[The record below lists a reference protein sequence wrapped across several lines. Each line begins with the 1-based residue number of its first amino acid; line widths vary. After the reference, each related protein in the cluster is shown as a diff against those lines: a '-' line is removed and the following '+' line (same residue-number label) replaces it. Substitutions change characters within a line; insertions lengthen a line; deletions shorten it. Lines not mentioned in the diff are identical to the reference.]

1 MVSVAARKK
10 RKSTQIEVPDSG
22 SKLIEFTKQHSG
34 YVALAALAVI
44 AFGCYADALANG
56 FVFDDHG
63 HVLSDP
69 AFRSLTN
76 VPKLLFDSYRP
87 LRDITYAL
95 DFAIWGERPLGF
107 HLTSILFHVA
117 NTLLVFAL
125 ISRITRKTLLAGL
138 AAAIFA
144 IHPIQP
150 DAVTY
155 ISGRR
160 DVLFS
165 LFYLAS
171 FHCYLTY
178 REHLAGT
185 GESQPKRARAL
196 IYFALMMVCWALSL
210 LSKEMAASLPLFI
223 FVWNFCD
230 VWERDNNS
238 WGKEFFRSTAKAFG
252 RDKWLYILLLLVVP
266 AYVWY
271 QVFVKGGSA
280 RAGISGF
287 EYWGGSFFTNLL
299 TSIKVHAWYLKQLV
313 FPTPIVQYSGA
324 FEIARSPFEWRVM
337 LSIIVVAF
345 TIVAGF
351 VLLNKDKL
359 MAFAILSFFAMLL
372 PVSQLIPHQELLADH
387 YLYLPMMSFGLF
399 VAVLAEKIAVRSLQ
413 VRRLTYGVM
422 ATVLVAFAVMTVL
435 RNTVYKDD
443 LTLWKTNYQEAPTST
458 RAIASLAGQY
468 ALSYPAKGA
477 ELYKQCIAV
486 DPSYAPAY
494 VSLALLYQTRDKA
507 RECEEIIRQGLA
519 LPDSRVIS
527 PGYENPNRFRS
538 ELTTALAIS
547 KGFEGQQ
554 KEAESLMLK
563 AIDMYPANE
572 QPYAPLANYY
582 HSVDH
587 EKEIALLKKQVSVFP
602 NDYFALRSLSFRLI
616 EDKRYDDALPY
627 IESMFA
633 MNPND
638 FYANYQLGQIYR
650 TRKDCAKATGFLTT
664 AQSTA
669 STPDDTKA
677 IQEALGALQKD
688 CGGS

>member
-1 MVSVAARKK
+1 MVGVTARKK
-10 RKSTQIEVPDSG
+10 KKPSQIEVSRPG
-22 SKLIEFTKQHSG
+22 SKLLAFAQDKSV
-34 YVALAALAVI
+34 YFAAAALLVI
-44 AFGCYADALANG
+44 AFACYANALANG

-63 HVLSDP
+63 HVLSDKS
-69 AFRSLTN
+69 FRSLSN
-76 VPKLLFDSYRP
+76 VPTLLVASYRP
-87 LRDITYAL
+87 LRDITYAI

-107 HLTSILFHVA
+107 HLTSIAIHVA

-125 ISRITRKTLLAGL
+125 LMRITRKTLLASL
-138 AAAIFA
+138 AALIFA

-171 FHCYLTY
+171 FHSYLTY
-178 REHLAGT
+178 RRHLSGQ
-185 GESQPKRARAL
+185 ESRHHRGRAL
-196 IYFALMMVCWALSL
+196 FYFGLMLVCWALSL

-230 VWERDNNS
+230 VWDRESGS
-238 WGKEFFRSTAKAFG
+238 WGRQFLTATRKAFS
-252 RDKWLYILLLLVVP
+252 RDKWLYIMLSLAVP

-280 RAGISGF
+280 RASISGF
-287 EYWGGSFFTNLL
+287 DYWGGSFYTNLL

-324 FEIARSPFEWRVM
+324 FDIATSPFEFRVM
-337 LSIIVVAF
+337 LSIVVVAA

-351 VLLNKDKL
+351 VLLNRDKL

-372 PVSQLIPHQELLADH
+372 PVSQIIPHQELLADH

-399 VAVLAEKIAVRSLQ
+399 VALLAQKISVRSEIIK
-413 VRRLTYGVM
+413 RLTYGV
-422 ATVLVAFAVMTVL
+422 AAGVLVVFAIMTVM

-443 LTLWKTNYQEAPTST
+443 FTLWKTNYKEVPTSI
-458 RAIASLAGQY
+458 RAISSLAGQY
-468 ALSYPAKGA
+468 ANSYPAKGA

-507 RECEEIIRQGLA
+507 REAEELILQGLA
-519 LPDSRVIS
+519 LPDSRVLS

-547 KGFEGQQ
+547 KGFQGLQ
-554 KEAESLMLK
+554 KEAEALMLK
-563 AIDMYPANE
+563 ALDLYPPNE

-582 HSVDH
+582 HMVDH
-587 EKEIALLKKQVSVFP
+587 EKEIAILKRQVAGFP
-602 NDYFALRSLSFRLI
+602 TDYYALRSLSFRLI

-627 IESMFA
+627 LERMLA
-633 MNPND
+633 MVPND
-638 FYANYQLGQIYR
+638 FYTNYQLGQIYR
-650 TRKDCAKATGFLTT
+650 TKKDCEKAGGFLTT
-664 AQSTA
+664 AQPAA
-669 STPDDTKA
+669 SSPDDSKA
-677 IQEALGALQKD
+677 IQDALARFQQE

>member
-10 RKSTQIEVPDSG
+10 RKQPQIEVSRPG
-22 SKLIEFTKQHSG
+22 PKLFAFAQDKSV
-34 YVALAALAVI
+34 YLAVAALMVV
-44 AFGCYADALANG
+44 AFACYANALANG

-63 HVLSDP
+63 HVLSDKS
-69 AFRSLTN
+69 FRSLSN
-76 VPKLLFDSYRP
+76 VPRLLVSSYRP
-87 LRDITYAL
+87 LRDITYAV

-107 HLTSILFHVA
+107 HLTSVLIHVA

-125 ISRITRKTLLAGL
+125 LLRITRKTLLATL
-138 AAAIFA
+138 AALIFA

-171 FHCYLTY
+171 FHSYLTY
-178 REHLAGT
+178 RGCLGAGQ
-185 GESQPKRARAL
+185 ESHRHRARAL
-196 IYFALMMVCWALSL
+196 FYFGLMLVCWTLSL

-230 VWERDNNS
+230 VWDQENGSR
-238 WGKEFFRSTAKAFG
+238 GRQFLAALKKAFS
-252 RDKWLYILLLLVVP
+252 RDKWLYIILLLAVP
-266 AYVWY
+266 VYVWY

-287 EYWGGSFFTNLL
+287 DYWGGSFYTNLL

-313 FPTPIVQYSGA
+313 IPTPIVQYSGA
-324 FEIARSPFEWRVM
+324 FDIATSPFEWRVM
-337 LSIIVVAF
+337 LSIVVVAA
-345 TIVAGF
+345 TIVTGF
-351 VLLNKDKL
+351 ILLNRDKL

-372 PVSQLIPHQELLADH
+372 PVSQIIPHQELLADH
-387 YLYLPMMSFGLF
+387 YLYLPMMSFGLL
-399 VAVLAEKIAVRSLQ
+399 VALLAQKISLGSKTIK
-413 VRRLTYGVM
+413 RLTYGV
-422 ATVLVAFAVMTVL
+422 ASAVLIVFAIMTVT

-443 LTLWKTNYQEAPTST
+443 FTLWKTNYSEAPGSV

-468 ALSYPAKGA
+468 AVSYPAKGA

-494 VSLALLYQTRDKA
+494 VSLALLYQTRDRA
-507 RECEEIIRQGLA
+507 REAEELIRQGLA
-519 LPDSRVIS
+519 LPDSRVVS
-527 PGYENPNRFRS
+527 PGYEDPNRFRS

-547 KGFEGQQ
+547 KGFQGLQ
-554 KEAESLMLK
+554 KEAEALMLR
-563 AIDMYPANE
+563 AIDLYAANE

-582 HSVDH
+582 HTVDRD
-587 EKEIALLKKQVSVFP
+587 KEIALLKKQVAGFP
-602 NDYFALRSLSFRLI
+602 TDYYALRSLSFRLI

-627 IESMFA
+627 LESMLA
-633 MNPND
+633 MVPND
-638 FYANYQLGQIYR
+638 FYTNYQLGQIYR
-650 TRKDCAKATGFLTT
+650 TRKDCERSGRFFMT
-664 AQSTA
+664 AQPA
-669 STPDDTKA
+669 ALNPDDSKA
-677 IQEALGALQKD
+677 IQDALVRFKQE